1 MDPMTVN
8 ILLEFLEVAFHNILF
23 LTDVYPKEIFENR
36 KKYGAPVKYSVHP
49 QVNEYI
55 INCLGVIK
63 ELFKSGSLQKVVL
76 AIISE
81 TQMELQRFVFEVDD
95 IQKSSD
101 EDPYLIKLEQSMR
114 SFCLKLASMKSS
126 LKDTPENSTFSI
138 QMHTIESTAVNL
150 VGNAAMEHFPMIE
163 KEASNKSKTDSI
175 VPIVA
180 INLNDLFVQVYAE
193 NWQQYL
199 VEFGDKILSV
209 SDIIYYSL

>member
-23 LTDVYPKEIFENR
+23 VTDIYPKEIFENR
-36 KKYGAPVKYSVHP
+36 KKYGAPVKYSIHP

-63 ELFKSGSLQKVVL
+63 ELLTNGSLEKVVL

-81 TQMELQRFVFEVDD
+81 TQVEFQRFVFEVDN
-95 IQKSSD
+95 IQKSPK
-101 EDPYLIKLEQSMR
+101 EDPYLIQLEQSMR

-126 LKDTPENSTFSI
+126 LKPTPRNSTFSV

-163 KEASNKSKTDSI
+163 KETSDNCITDRI

-180 INLNDLFVQVYAE
+180 INLNELFVQVYAE

-199 VEFGDKILSV
+199 LKQRYLPW
-209 SDIIYYSL
+209 